1 MCQTLKNSRQTLT
14 NMNILLAVT
23 QVSGYFLVAI
33 LIDPSTFLFSF
44 FFFVLIW
51 TIGRNFMDSSGKTV
65 LKQCTS

>member
-23 QVSGYFLVAI
+23 QVSAYFLVAI

-44 FFFVLIW
+44 FFFCTNMDHKAGGILW
-51 TIGRNFMDSSGKTV
+51 TVPVK
-65 LKQCTS
+65 LA

>member
-23 QVSGYFLVAI
+23 QVSAYFLVAI

-44 FFFVLIW
+44 FFFFCTNMDHKAGGILW
-51 TIGRNFMDSSGKTV
+51 TVPVKLS
-65 LKQCTS
+65 

>member
-23 QVSGYFLVAI
+23 QVSAYFLVAI

-51 TIGRNFMDSSGKTV
+51 TIRRAEFYGQFR
-65 LKQCTS
+65 